1 MAKHKKYS
9 RKRRGQKRR
18 NKTRSIKS
26 RGGSDDEQY
35 RYESPPPPLN
45 INDLN
50 DTPDT
55 INDIPDSNN
64 SSQETVGYVPNNNF
78 QDFSQDNFDPL
89 TSSQLATSGLQK
101 RTYDVSFESQDPAEP
116 KRSKIDTKEILRYGD
131 ESNSDEEEKSDD
143 EQDAYQSDN
152 EYEFSDNELG
162 GGRKRKRR
170 KTNKR
175 KSFNSS
181 GGRAKQARACRNSR
195 SPEARTRRSQP
206 APRAI
211 AGRLEHRRVPRHVD
225 ALDSLL
231 LPPGRQ
237 AQRAPA

>member
-50 DTPDT
+50 D
-55 INDIPDSNN
+55 
-64 SSQETVGYVPNNNF
+64 SSQETIGYIPDNNES
-78 QDFSQDNFDPL
+78 QDFSQDFSQDLSQDSSQGPL
-89 TSSQLATSGLQK
+89 TLSQLNTTSELQK
-101 RTYDVSFESQDPAEP
+101 RRYLSPEPATR
-116 KRSKIDTKEILRYGD
+116 KRPNLDTKEILRYGD
-131 ESNSDEEEKSDD
+131 ESDIDEEENSDD

-175 KSFNSS
+175 KRRKTKKTRKHKKRRQR
-181 GGRAKQARACRNSR
+181 GG
-195 SPEARTRRSQP
+195 
-206 APRAI
+206 I
-211 AGRLEHRRVPRHVD
+211 IL
-225 ALDSLL
+225 
-231 LPPGRQ
+231 
-237 AQRAPA
+237 

>member
-18 NKTRSIKS
+18 NKTRSIKT

-35 RYESPPPPLN
+35 RYESPPPLN

-50 DTPDT
+50 DSSQETT
-55 INDIPDSNN
+55 SYIPDSNVFQGSP
-64 SSQETVGYVPNNNF
+64 SSQDFSQNLSQDT
-78 QDFSQDNFDPL
+78 QDFSQDTQGFSQGSQGFSQDEL
-89 TSSQLATSGLQK
+89 TLPDLDTTEHKK
-101 RTYDVSFESQDPAEP
+101 RTYDVSFQSQDPAEP
-116 KRSKIDTKEILRYGD
+116 KRSKLDTKEILRYGD
-131 ESNSDEEEKSDD
+131 ESDIDEEENSDD

-175 KSFNSS
+175 KRRKTKKTRKHKKRRQR
-181 GGRAKQARACRNSR
+181 GG
-195 SPEARTRRSQP
+195 
-206 APRAI
+206 I
-211 AGRLEHRRVPRHVD
+211 IL
-225 ALDSLL
+225 
-231 LPPGRQ
+231 
-237 AQRAPA
+237 